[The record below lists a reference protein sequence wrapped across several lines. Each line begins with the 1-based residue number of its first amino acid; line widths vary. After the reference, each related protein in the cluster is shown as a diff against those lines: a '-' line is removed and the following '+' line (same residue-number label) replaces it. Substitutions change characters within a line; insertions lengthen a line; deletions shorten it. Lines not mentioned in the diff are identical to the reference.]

1 MVLDAT
7 AVKSLE
13 LFENIHDNTSKATLF
28 ALMNETVTP
37 MGGRLL
43 RHWMS
48 NPLSK
53 LDPINRRLSTVE
65 LFTKEPLLQH
75 KTRSILSEFC
85 DIERLSTRIALGN
98 IKPNELIKLSH
109 SLEKIPT
116 LKNLIEDYTN
126 ILQKNLFENLDPSN
140 DFVLLINKNIN
151 PNATG
156 NIGDGNI
163 IAENVNSELDRL
175 RQILKIGEKWIDNY
189 ILKEQKNHNL
199 VSMKIKQNNHLGYF
213 IEISNKEQ
221 NNIPAHFTK
230 KQVMINVTRYIS
242 EPLKEWETEII
253 DAELNIFEIEQK
265 MYQLLLNELS
275 IFIPYLQK
283 TSHSIAILDCLSN
296 FAYLADTRRYVKPN
310 FENTLDLLIED
321 GRHPVIEALNPNL
334 DYVPNNI
341 STS

>member
-98 IKPNELIKLSH
+98 IKPNELIIL
-109 SLEKIPT
+109 I
-116 LKNLIEDYTN
+116 KNTN
-126 ILQKNLFENLDPSN
+126 S
-140 DFVLLINKNIN
+140 
-151 PNATG
+151 
-156 NIGDGNI
+156 
-163 IAENVNSELDRL
+163 
-175 RQILKIGEKWIDNY
+175 
-189 ILKEQKNHNL
+189 
-199 VSMKIKQNNHLGYF
+199 
-213 IEISNKEQ
+213 
-221 NNIPAHFTK
+221 
-230 KQVMINVTRYIS
+230 
-242 EPLKEWETEII
+242 
-253 DAELNIFEIEQK
+253 
-265 MYQLLLNELS
+265 
-275 IFIPYLQK
+275 
-283 TSHSIAILDCLSN
+283 
-296 FAYLADTRRYVKPN
+296 
-310 FENTLDLLIED
+310 
-321 GRHPVIEALNPNL
+321 PVIMLP
-334 DYVPNNI
+334 
-341 STS
+341 